1 MKKYNDFFKIF
12 FKKKVISNFFQISFL
27 TYSSYAINF
36 IFSILL
42 MANLDP
48 NDYGIFAILV
58 SYFAI
63 IEIILSPNFG
73 NILINIKSNDKLLVN
88 FFFIIILNGICIL
101 IFTSI
106 LFFFL
111 IYLNYEYANYLFLI
125 SLSKIINLYPNL
137 ISSYYQKILDFKK
150 GILIIN
156 FSLTLSI
163 IISYL
168 LSFYLRSFE
177 LLIYRELMFSIIAL
191 LLSICLFRIKFNFKD
206 ISIYKSK
213 ILIIYAYKYSFSQI
227 PQNFFQPLINFI
239 VHKFYGLSYLGILMQ
254 SLYIFNSL
262 YKLIAVFTDQILF
275 VIFSRLKKIKKI
287 NFYII
292 NSIFILSFILSLFLL
307 FFYNKY
313 INELILFYLSNSQ
326 WHMIVPNIDY
336 LIILLVPMI
345 LYSTLK
351 SFLSSERRY
360 IFIFINLFLANIL
373 CPIFIIINYYIF
385 DYNII
390 LNYIF
395 TYTLISISFYAFF
408 IIKN

>member
-239 VHKFYGLSYLGILMQ
+239 VHKFYGLSYLGILTQ

-292 NSIFILSFILSLFLL
+292 NSIFILSFFLSLFLL